1 MRIFSAFLLSF
12 LALSLSGGGRA
23 FALDASQSA
32 SPAPSVLFG
41 SSQEALRSGVR
52 AYNNGKF
59 DDAIT
64 ALQFAAAHG
73 DTLALWK
80 LGRMYAD
87 GDGVP
92 GDDLKAFE
100 YFSKIADEH
109 ADENPASP
117 HARVVASAFVAV
129 GSYFLEG
136 IKGSYVK
143 ANSQRAHTLFHHAAT
158 YFGDPAAQYNLA
170 RLYVDGA
177 PGLAADARQAAR
189 WLNLAAE
196 KNHYPSQALLG
207 HILVNGQGVTRQR
220 ARGLMWLTLA
230 KDAAILPKD
239 AWVVEL
245 YEKAQ
250 TSADEPDR
258 QAALAQLEVHIMRR
272 R

>member
-1 MRIFSAFLLSF
+1 MRISSAKLFSILLML
-12 LALSLSGGGRA
+12 LAGGGQA
-23 FALDASQSA
+23 VALDPAPSSSA
-32 SPAPSVLFG
+32 VPSVLFG

-52 AYNNGKF
+52 AYNNGKI
-59 DDAIT
+59 DDAIM

-87 GDGVP
+87 GDGVIS
-92 GDDLKAFE
+92 DDLKAFE

-109 ADENPASP
+109 ADENPSSP

-143 ANSQRAHTLFHHAAT
+143 ANTQRAHTLFHYAAT

-170 RLYVDGA
+170 RLYLDGA
-177 PGLAADARQAAR
+177 SGIAIDSRQAAR

-207 HILVNGQGVTRQR
+207 HLLVNGQGVIRQR

-230 KDAAILPKD
+230 RDSALGPKD
-239 AWVVEL
+239 GWVIEL

-250 TSADEPDR
+250 SHVDEPDR
-258 QAALAQLEVHIMRR
+258 QAALAQLEVHMMRR